1 MDPLLETAAAE
12 SEKND
17 TVDNDSID
25 QHEIDHST
33 DEHGVTL
40 KLHLTDGR

>member
-1 MDPLLETAAAE
+1 MDPLWETAAAE

-33 DEHGVTL
+33 DEQLITPNQHPS
-40 KLHLTDGR
+40 